1 MKKSLIVYFSHRKEN
16 YVAGAIKD
24 LKIGNTEVI
33 AKKVQAIIGAELFEI
48 HPLHEYPSK
57 YDECTKL
64 AKDELETNARPKIIN
79 IISHFEEYENIYLG
93 YPNWWSTMPMC
104 LWNFLESYDF
114 TNKHIYPFCTH
125 EGSGLGKSISDLNK
139 ICPNAIIHQGLDIF
153 GSQVFDSDEK
163 IFKWLKEN

>member
-57 YDECTKL
+57 YFKREFR
-64 AKDELETNARPKIIN
+64 AGE
-79 IISHFEEYENIYLG
+79 ISLIL
-93 YPNWWSTMPMC
+93 SLTV
-104 LWNFLESYDF
+104 
-114 TNKHIYPFCTH
+114 HIYSRKI
-125 EGSGLGKSISDLNK
+125 GSIAK
-139 ICPNAIIHQGLDIF
+139 
-153 GSQVFDSDEK
+153 
-163 IFKWLKEN
+163 

>member
-16 YVAGAIKD
+16 YVASAIKD

-93 YPNWWSTMPMC
+93 YPNWCSTMPMC
-104 LWNFLESYDF
+104 LWTFLESYDF

>member
-64 AKDELETNARPKIIN
+64 AKDELETNARPKMIN
-79 IISHFEEYENIYLG
+79 II
-93 YPNWWSTMPMC
+93 
-104 LWNFLESYDF
+104 
-114 TNKHIYPFCTH
+114 KHIYPFCTH